1 MEIPQ
6 TYWENNGTHQ
16 NLVAKIDAARQSIP
30 QEEKGKALIKYE
42 LACIGYYDLFNNGLR
57 NHAKTFRKAFGIA
70 GTKIESAEQYEDLE
84 RRVDAIVL
92 KAALE
97 LGIDTD
103 ESEEEETEEEIDE
116 FELSVDEQLELQGYR
131 RVASNESGRY
141 HKVYNPM
148 SCEFDTVRVV
158 RI

>member
-1 MEIPQ
+1 MEN
-6 TYWENNGTHQ
+6 TYWENQGTHQ
-16 NLVAKIDAARQSIP
+16 GLIAKINTAKKVVA
-30 QEEKGKALIKYE
+30 EKGKAVIRFEK
-42 LACIGYYDLFNNGLR
+42 AIASYYDLFNNGLW
-57 NHAKTFRKAFGIA
+57 NHAKMFRQAFGMA
-70 GTKIESAEQYEDLE
+70 GTKITTDAQYQELE
-84 RRVDAIVL
+84 NILDQIILDA
-92 KAALE
+92 AAE

-131 RVASNESGRY
+131 RVSSNEAGRY